1 LEKTFK
7 KILDEI
13 REKDL
18 DNFLEQIRKKE
29 IKNGN
34 IDADSYIG
42 LVKNVI
48 TKYES
53 WFLVKKGRKM
63 KKKYN

>member
-1 LEKTFK
+1 MEKTFK

-42 LVKNVI
+42 LVENVI
-48 TKYES
+48 SKYED
-53 WFLVKKGRKM
+53 WFLVKNGRNR
-63 KKKYN
+63 KK

>member
-1 LEKTFK
+1 MEKTFK

-42 LVKNVI
+42 LVENVI
-48 TKYES
+48 SKYES
-53 WFLVKKGRKM
+53 WFLVKNGRNR
-63 KKKYN
+63 KK

>member
-1 LEKTFK
+1 MEKTFK
-7 KILDEI
+7 AILDEI

-42 LVKNVI
+42 LVENVI
-48 TKYES
+48 SKYEN
-53 WFLVKKGRKM
+53 WFLVKNGRNR
-63 KKKYN
+63 KK